1 MKKIEPFKNPNDAI
15 SILDN
20 GGRFYNILT
29 RADDGIISKAEL
41 GKVGGLFND
50 QQQMI
55 LFLELSLAQLDKTQK
70 AEVLSK
76 LDENLK
82 ETYLK
87 YKPQEFLPSQVQSTG
102 IKAENT
108 IITGIP
114 KLTES
119 KNDFNG
125 FIMVP
130 IMTGSVTTFTM
141 IPIMDRY
148 DVYEIRDQESDIT
161 FLIAHIKGSQKL
173 PENRVKI
180 AGVLKELKDD
190 KNQEIAEKLFLESV
204 YYIDL

>member
-1 MKKIEPFKNPNDAI
+1 MKKIEPFKTPHDAI
-15 SILDN
+15 AILDN

-29 RADDGIISKAEL
+29 TANDGIISKAEL
-41 GKVGGLFND
+41 GKVGGIFND

-70 AEVLSK
+70 AEVISK

-87 YKPQEFLPSQVQSTG
+87 YKPKELLPSQVESSG
-102 IKAENT
+102 IKAANT
-108 IITGIP
+108 IVTGIP

-125 FIMVP
+125 FIMIP

-148 DVYEIRDQESDIT
+148 DVYEIRDQDSDIT
-161 FLIAHIKGSQKL
+161 FLIAHIKGAEKL
-173 PENRVKI
+173 PEKKIKI
-180 AGVLKELKDD
+180 AGVLKELKED
-190 KNQEIAEKLFLESV
+190 KNQNTTDKLFLEVV
-204 YYIDL
+204 YHIDL